1 MFKRIILLSR
11 SNVITKQKLIQQM
24 KKLNAIIAMLFVAGT
39 VSAQTTWTVDKAH
52 SKLGFSITHL
62 MISEVD
68 GLFKSFDAKI
78 TSSKEDFSDAV
89 VELTADVNTIDTDNE
104 GRDGHLKSEDFFD
117 AAKFPSF
124 SFKSTSFTKVAD
136 KKYKVAGN
144 LTLRGITKPVELEA
158 TLGGTMVDPRSKKTV
173 AGFKVTGTIKR
184 SDFGIGSSGPG
195 LGDEVMLNAKTEFK
209 N

>member
-1 MFKRIILLSR
+1 
-11 SNVITKQKLIQQM
+11 M
-24 KKLNAIIAMLFVAGT
+24 KKFYSILAMLLVIGSTF
-39 VSAQTTWTVDKAH
+39 AQTTWTVDKAH
-52 SKLGFSITHL
+52 SKLGFSITHM

-68 GLFKSFDAKI
+68 GLFKTFDAKI

-104 GRDGHLKSEDFFD
+104 GRDGHLKSADFFD
-117 AAKFPSF
+117 AAKFPSL

-136 KKYKVAGN
+136 KKYKVAGD
-144 LTLRGITKPVELEA
+144 LTLHGVTKAVELEA

-173 AGFKVTGTIKR
+173 AGWKVTGTIKR
-184 SDFGIGSSGPG
+184 SDFGVGSSGPG
-195 LGDEVMLNAKTEFK
+195 LGDEVTLNAKTEFK